1 MMVTMAE
8 VQEALIDLLKSL
20 GVSKNNAVAVGLMLK
35 DSEEMTEDFLLWVY
49 DNKPTEEQIMRKAI
63 EMYRSLKAESKSK

>member
-20 GVSKNNAVAVGLMLK
+20 GVSKNNAVAVELMLK

-63 EMYRSLKAESKSK
+63 EMSERE